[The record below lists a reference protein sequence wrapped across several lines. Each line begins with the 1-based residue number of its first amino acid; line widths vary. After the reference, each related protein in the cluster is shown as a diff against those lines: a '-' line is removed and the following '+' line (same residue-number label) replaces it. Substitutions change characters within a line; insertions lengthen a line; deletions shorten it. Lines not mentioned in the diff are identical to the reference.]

1 MNLYGTD
8 ADCNGTERKYVLP
21 VDTGGARIYSLSHQG
36 APPTTE
42 TETETMIPK
51 EGNDLIEL
59 HMQNAR
65 ETEQDEFAEKMLGN
79 VEAILGYALA
89 CSHIDCVEYGN
100 RLTLLKLIRAQ
111 RKNRAAAQS

>member
-1 MNLYGTD
+1 
-8 ADCNGTERKYVLP
+8 
-21 VDTGGARIYSLSHQG
+21 
-36 APPTTE
+36 
-42 TETETMIPK
+42 MIPK

-65 ETEQDEFAEKMLGN
+65 DAESEEFAENSLGH

-89 CSHIDCVEYGN
+89 CSHITCIEYGN

-111 RKNRAAAQS
+111 RKNRAAALS